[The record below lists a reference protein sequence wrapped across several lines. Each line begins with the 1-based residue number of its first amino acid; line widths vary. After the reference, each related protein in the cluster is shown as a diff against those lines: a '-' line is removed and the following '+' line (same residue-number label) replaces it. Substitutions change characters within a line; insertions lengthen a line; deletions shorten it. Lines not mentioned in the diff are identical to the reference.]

1 MGDFI
6 IFMFYLEDLLGWV
19 AVFIVSINAFNMW
32 TLDGEEH
39 IATTS
44 ITTNKD
50 IVKNE
55 ILVNIKGVIIVEDKY
70 KIQFGKTY
78 RKKLYLM
85 R

>member
-1 MGDFI
+1 
-6 IFMFYLEDLLGWV
+6 MFYLEDLLGWV

-39 IATTS
+39 IVTTS
-44 ITTNKD
+44 IITNKD

>member
-1 MGDFI
+1 
-6 IFMFYLEDLLGWV
+6 MFYLEDLLGWV

>member
-39 IATTS
+39 IVTTS
-44 ITTNKD
+44 IITNKD

>member
-32 TLDGEEH
+32 TFDGEEH
-39 IATTS
+39 IVTTS
-44 ITTNKD
+44 IITNKD